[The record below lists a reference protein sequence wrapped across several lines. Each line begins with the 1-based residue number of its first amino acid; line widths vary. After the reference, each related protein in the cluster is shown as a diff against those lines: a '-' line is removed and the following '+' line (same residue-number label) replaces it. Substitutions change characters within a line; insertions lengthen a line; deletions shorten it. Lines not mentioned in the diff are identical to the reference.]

1 MDCKKNFK
9 ISLSRDGEGVSRKS
23 HKLQSLVRFQVPQPN
38 MLYLILHPLKRP
50 AEKQVD
56 LLLATL
62 DMHGIEYTKCDV
74 DAVPDG
80 GTIITDCFLM
90 ETPCGD
96 PGHNLTARILDH
108 AAGRNMNIIFYYPS
122 ESYATLSASFCP
134 TAEALQAKDINGYLI
149 KCGDWD
155 IDGYVKNYN
164 MPEFFAWIIN
174 NEFNRARLNYTCN
187 KIDTAVKT
195 HKFLFLNGEYR
206 DNRERFF
213 EQVKTAGLLDS
224 SIWSHRSGKSAE
236 GFGPEQDWQ
245 DPFVHPDFRFYAYYP
260 SHYYNTDISIVSE
273 TTQTEFFPT
282 EKTYKS
288 LMLGHPFILYGGK
301 HSLRK
306 LQALG
311 FETFSNAID
320 ESYDNADWPVER
332 ADRVV
337 QSMLTATNPKSSV
350 HNRQHFQ
357 TVANSAYGH
366 LLAILKDIEPTIVT
380 KENFAVDSSLLK
392 RYFL

>member
-1 MDCKKNFK
+1 
-9 ISLSRDGEGVSRKS
+9 
-23 HKLQSLVRFQVPQPN
+23 

-56 LLLATL
+56 LLVATL
-62 DMHGIEYTKCDV
+62 ELYGIEYTKSSIDQI
-74 DAVPDG
+74 PPG

-96 PGHNLTARILDH
+96 PGHAIAASIIDH
-108 AAGRNMNIIFYYPS
+108 AAGQNNNIIFYYPS

-134 TAEALQAKDINGYLI
+134 TADALQARNITGYLI

-155 IDGYVKNYN
+155 IPGYAKNYN

-174 NEFNRARLNYTCN
+174 NEFNRARLEHTYN
-187 KIDTAVKT
+187 KIDIAQKT

-213 EQVKTAGLLDS
+213 DLVKEAGLLEN

-236 GFGPEQDWQ
+236 GFGPDDDWQ
-245 DPFVHPDFRFYAYYP
+245 DPFIHPDFRFYAYYP
-260 SHYYNTDISIVSE
+260 SHYYNTNISIVSE

-288 LMLGHPFILYGGK
+288 LMLGHPFILYGGR
-301 HSLRK
+301 HSLAK
-306 LQALG
+306 LRHMG
-311 FETFSNAID
+311 FETFGNSID
-320 ESYDNADWPVER
+320 ESYDNANWPVER
-332 ADRVV
+332 AEQVV
-337 QSMLTATNPKSSV
+337 QSLITADDPKPSQ

-357 TVANSAYGH
+357 KVANSAYKK
-366 LLAILKDIEPTIVT
+366 LLNILQDIDNNVII
-380 KENFAVDSSLLK
+380 KENFAVTDVILNK
-392 RYFL
+392 YFLK

>member
-1 MDCKKNFK
+1 
-9 ISLSRDGEGVSRKS
+9 
-23 HKLQSLVRFQVPQPN
+23 

-50 AEKQVD
+50 AEKQAD
-56 LLLATL
+56 LLTATL
-62 DMHGIEYTKCDV
+62 DLYGVEYIKCSI

-96 PGHNLTARILDH
+96 IGDTIAAGIIEH
-108 AAGRNMNIIFYYPS
+108 AAGRNNTIVFYYPS

-134 TAEALQAKDINGYLI
+134 TAEALQARNITGYLI

-155 IDGYVKNYN
+155 IDGYAKNYN

-174 NEFNRARLNYTCN
+174 NEFNRTRLEYTYSL
-187 KIDTAVKT
+187 IDTMPKT
-195 HKFLFLNGEYR
+195 HKFLFFNGEFR
-206 DNRERFF
+206 NNRERFF
-213 EQVKTAGLLDS
+213 ELFKAAGLLDS

-236 GFGPEQDWQ
+236 GFGPDKDWT
-245 DPFVHPDFRFYAYYP
+245 DPFIHPDFRFYAYYP
-260 SHYYNTDISIVSE
+260 SHYYDTDISIVSE
-273 TTQTEFFPT
+273 TTQTEWFPT

-288 LMLGHPFILYGGK
+288 LMLGHPFAVYGGK

-311 FETFSNAID
+311 FETFGNCID
-320 ESYDNADWPVER
+320 ESYDNSEWPEER
-332 ADRVV
+332 ANVLIE
-337 QSMLTATNPKSSV
+337 SLKTCATPKPNA
-350 HNRQHFQ
+350 HNRTQFQ
-357 TVANSAYGH
+357 KVANSAYGH
-366 LLAILKDIEPTIVT
+366 ILEILKEVDPTIQV
-380 KENFAVDSSLLK
+380 KENFAVDSALLK